1 MRLTDHTDYSL
12 RVLMYLNE
20 QKRLVTLNELSEK
33 IGVSKNN
40 LIKVSNQLAKL
51 NLIDTTRGR
60 SGGLV
65 IKEETGHKNLKEI
78 VMKTEATFYIAEC
91 FSGQK
96 SCGCLYQRQCALK
109 NTLSA
114 ALQAFLESL
123 AQKTLNDVT
132 PKPADN
138 PLLKKMHGAK
148 LKQSN
153 VKF

>member
-33 IGVSKNN
+33 VGVSKNN

-51 NLIDTTRGR
+51 NFIETSRGR
-60 SGGLV
+60 FGGLT
-65 IKEETGHKNLKEI
+65 IKDETGQRSLKEI
-78 VMKTEATFYIAEC
+78 ITKTESSFYIAEC

-96 SCGCLYQRQCALK
+96 CDCIFQNRCSLKRSLLDALR
-109 NTLSA
+109 
-114 ALQAFLESL
+114 AFLDSL

-132 PKPADN
+132 PK
-138 PLLKKMHGAK
+138 
-148 LKQSN
+148 SN
-153 VKF
+153 KTNINTSMKGFI